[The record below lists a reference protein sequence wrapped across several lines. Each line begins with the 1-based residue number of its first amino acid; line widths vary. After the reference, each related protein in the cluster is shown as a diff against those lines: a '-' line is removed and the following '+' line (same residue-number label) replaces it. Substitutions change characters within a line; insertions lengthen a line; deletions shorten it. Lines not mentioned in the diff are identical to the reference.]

1 MSSNNDDNVNGNEND
16 EDNDKDDGDDDGDDN
31 DDDAERTICSSSSGG
46 CGVGALGGSSSCFS
60 RAGTAFAARRVS
72 VSRSLLRTWELL
84 AVEVSRHLGNLVAVE
99 EEEVMVTELG
109 GEVEVDLEE
118 RKTLM
123 C

>member
-31 DDDAERTICSSSSGG
+31 DDDDAERTICSSSSGG
-46 CGVGALGGSSSCFS
+46 CGVGALGGSSSCFL

-84 AVEVSRHLGNLVAVE
+84 AVEVSHHLGNLPC
-99 EEEVMVTELG
+99 
-109 GEVEVDLEE
+109 
-118 RKTLM
+118 R
-123 C
+123 